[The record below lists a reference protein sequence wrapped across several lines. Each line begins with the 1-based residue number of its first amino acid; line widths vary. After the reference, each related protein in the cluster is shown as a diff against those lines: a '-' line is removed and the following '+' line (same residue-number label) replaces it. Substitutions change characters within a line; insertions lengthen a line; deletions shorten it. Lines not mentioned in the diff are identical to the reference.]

1 MKFTPL
7 AVVLAALLPSLA
19 YAQNTQFSDCRTL
32 EAAGNNVGPDEAL
45 VDGMVCKVVK
55 PKASSW
61 VSSPGSGKTAPTEN
75 LELLGIIEP
84 ETLRTKVKVEVK
96 PAGVVRT
103 PSSGKT
109 AQTQNRMALLGIIEP
124 ETLRSKLSAE
134 ANAAEKVATPKT
146 GTEPEPE
153 TELGG
158 NVTPQSA
165 RFEIK
170 PAVSLGEIARSYQKN
185 SQAQAA
191 AAPEDIVEPKKPIIE
206 GKLTAA
212 PTTSTAPETS
222 TTTLLQPGQKANGL
236 TAAQAPTSE
245 VTPEETPAA
254 IRPAPVTPIE
264 PQPAAQTE
272 VVRAPQTPAPA
283 VKAEATLR
291 AVVVT
296 PATAPEAQSGGQTE
310 VFGSAAGAPPS
321 QVREGSPV
329 AAPAPAPAPA
339 PVTPIEPQPAAQTE
353 VFRAPQ
359 TPAPTVKAEA
369 TLRAVVATPAKA
381 PEAQSGGQTEV
392 LGSPAGAPPSQVREG
407 SPVAAPAPAPVT
419 PIEPQPAAQTEVFR
433 APQTPA
439 PTVKAVATLRA
450 VVATPATAPEAQS
463 GGQTEVFGWAAG
475 APPARVRKASPLVA
489 PATTPEAQ
497 SDGQTGVFGWVA
509 GAAPS
514 QLPEARPVAVSAVED
529 VRTSEP
535 QKSISLGVFVAPET
549 SSPELN
555 RAPDVVS
562 YGMALEDG
570 FNDGQRAGCT
580 KNVSLGSLDKERL
593 FLAIPEW
600 AANWYEKN
608 QKRFPGMC
616 FSDSPMLGAQ
626 NYLVVFYTSAPA
638 VSEIDTL
645 KAISAAADMS
655 PKSGVGTF
663 TTSYG
668 STWHY
673 TFDRTATTTVT
684 TVLTEKVPHSL
695 QSNVLYATA
704 YSEKG
709 IPISQHWPT
718 AEAKYGKGTSV
729 KQGKNRDAAL
739 PGIRIMSDLLNQMAE
754 DIAKL

>member
-1 MKFTPL
+1 MKYTPL

-55 PKASSW
+55 PKARSW
-61 VSSPGSGKTAPTEN
+61 VSSPASGKTAPTEN
-75 LELLGIIEP
+75 LALLGIIEP
-84 ETLRTKVKVEVK
+84 ETLRTKVKAEVK
-96 PAGVVRT
+96 PTGVVQAPT
-103 PSSGKT
+103 PASGKT
-109 AQTQNRMALLGIIEP
+109 TPTQNRMALLGIIEP

-153 TELGG
+153 TEPGE

-165 RFEIK
+165 RFAIK
-170 PAVSLGEIARSYQKN
+170 PAVSLGEIARAYQKN
-185 SQAQAA
+185 SQVQAA
-191 AAPEDIVEPKKPIIE
+191 AAPEDIVEPKKPTIE
-206 GKLTAA
+206 AKLTAA
-212 PTTSTAPETS
+212 PTTTTETS
-222 TTTLLQPGQKANGL
+222 TTTLLPPGQKANGL
-236 TAAQAPTSE
+236 TAAQAPKSE
-245 VTPEETPAA
+245 VRPEETPAA
-254 IRPAPVTPIE
+254 ITPAPVT
-264 PQPAAQTE
+264 A
-272 VVRAPQTPAPA
+272 
-283 VKAEATLR
+283 
-291 AVVVT
+291 
-296 PATAPEAQSGGQTE
+296 
-310 VFGSAAGAPPS
+310 
-321 QVREGSPV
+321 
-329 AAPAPAPAPA
+329 
-339 PVTPIEPQPAAQTE
+339 IEPQPAAQTE

-369 TLRAVVATPAKA
+369 TLRAVVATPATT
-381 PEAQSGGQTEV
+381 PEAQSGGKTEV
-392 LGSPAGAPPSQVREG
+392 FGSAAGAPPSQVREA
-407 SPVAAPAPAPVT
+407 SPVAVPATTPAPAPVT
-419 PIEPQPAAQTEVFR
+419 AIEPQPAAQTEVFR

-439 PTVKAVATLRA
+439 PAVKAEATLRA

-463 GGQTEVFGWAAG
+463 
-475 APPARVRKASPLVA
+475 
-489 PATTPEAQ
+489 
-497 SDGQTGVFGWVA
+497 DGKTGVFAWVA
-509 GAAPS
+509 GAPPS
-514 QLPEARPVAVSAVED
+514 QLPEASPLAVSAVED
-529 VRTSEP
+529 VRTSEL

-555 RAPDVVS
+555 RPPDVVS
-562 YGMALEDG
+562 YGLALEDG

-580 KNVSLGSLDKERL
+580 KNVSLGSVDKERL

-638 VSEIDTL
+638 VSGIDTVRE
-645 KAISAAADMS
+645 ISAAADMS
-655 PKSGVGTF
+655 PRSGVGTF
-663 TTSYG
+663 TTNYG

-684 TVLTEKVPHSL
+684 TVLTDKVPHSL

-704 YSEKG
+704 YSERG

-718 AEAKYGKGTSV
+718 AAAKNGKETSV
-729 KQGKNRDAAL
+729 KHGKNRVAAL
-739 PGIRIMSDLLNQMAE
+739 PEIRIMSDLLTQMAE